1 MQRRKFCQYSAL
13 SSASFL
19 MNARLTNHNCPEL
32 FSFHKMNTKPS
43 YDWIFLYWM
52 PYDNDLSTF
61 GIPILDMLTQGVKT
75 SNIIV
80 VVQAKLSGEEHMF
93 RNLITSEKNEIQT
106 LKDTNSGSEK
116 VFAEYLNWAKSQFQA
131 KKWVIVVL
139 GHGGRLDEISPDE
152 HPILGISS
160 ATQWIN
166 IQKLSNIL
174 ANFNHQVDNRVE
186 LFFFQN
192 CNKGTIE
199 ANYTFRNTAKYT
211 LSSQLQ
217 LGAPNSYYEP
227 LLQFIGR
234 NPEIDGGQ
242 LASKIMEFE
251 AKDMYQ
257 SYTAVNNRV
266 LDELPSKINPVI
278 ELILSSNIKTIKLSE
293 LKTYTYMGDRFVD
306 LVAFFQA
313 ITKQVGIEQKK
324 YQEFWEFLNNSLIY
338 KVQKT
343 GTMLGS
349 STQYQSLSGLGMLF
363 PRSRSELEKYRY
375 LQVFSDLKLVKLFDA
390 ILLN

>member
-1 MQRRKFCQYSAL
+1 
-13 SSASFL
+13 
-19 MNARLTNHNCPEL
+19 
-32 FSFHKMNTKPS
+32 
-43 YDWIFLYWM
+43 
-52 PYDNDLSTF
+52 
-61 GIPILDMLTQGVKT
+61 
-75 SNIIV
+75 
-80 VVQAKLSGEEHMF
+80 
-93 RNLITSEKNEIQT
+93 
-106 LKDTNSGSEK
+106 
-116 VFAEYLNWAKSQFQA
+116 FAEYLNWARSQFQA
-131 KKWVIVVL
+131 KKWVIVFL

-152 HPILGISS
+152 HPIPGVSS

-199 ANYTFRNTAKYT
+199 VNYTFRNTAKYT

-257 SYTAVNNRV
+257 SYTAVNNRAF
-266 LDELPSKINPVI
+266 DELPTKINPVI

-313 ITKQVGIEQKK
+313 ITKQVGIEPKK
-324 YQEFWEFLNNSLIY
+324 YQKFLEFFNNSLIY
-338 KVQKT
+338 RVQKT

-349 STQYQSLSGLGMLF
+349 STQYQNLSGLGMLF